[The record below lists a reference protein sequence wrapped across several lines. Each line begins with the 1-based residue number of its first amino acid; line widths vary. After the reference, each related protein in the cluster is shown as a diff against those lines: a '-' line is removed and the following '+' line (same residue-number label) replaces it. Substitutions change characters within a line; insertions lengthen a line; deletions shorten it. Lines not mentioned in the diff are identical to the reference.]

1 MSNFMGKIL
10 QFARPYKKYAFL
22 NIFFNFLYA
31 LFSALS
37 FIALIP
43 MLTVLFGEE
52 EKIYSKPVYAGFS
65 NIKSYLEDYMGYYIT
80 TTSETNGPQYTLSVM
95 IIAIIL
101 LFLLKNLFN
110 YWANYFITFLRNG
123 VLRDLR
129 DKLYKKTV
137 ELPVSYFSEK
147 RKGDIMARISSDVLE
162 IQHSFLSIL
171 ELIVREPL
179 TIIFMLVSMFIISPK
194 LTLFVLT
201 FIPVS
206 GFIISKVGKS
216 LKRKSDR
223 AQKEQGLFLSLIE
236 ETLGGLKIIK
246 SFNSENRFYKRFQ
259 ESTDRFYKYSNKVL
273 HRQNLSSPLSEF
285 LGILVIGGLLLYG
298 GRLVLSEGVLSGAA
312 FISYMGLAYGVL
324 TPAKAL
330 SKAYYGVKK
339 GDAAAERVLEVL
351 QQPNSIEDH
360 ENAIEKSSFE
370 NQIEIQNCSFKYEDD
385 YVLKNFSLTVPKG
398 KSIALVGQSGSGKS
412 TIANLLNRFY
422 DVTEGCIKMDGVD
435 IKDIKLYSLRSLI
448 GLVTQDSVLFNDTVK
463 GNLLL
468 GNPNA
473 GDDEIIEALKVANAW
488 EFVSALPEGMD
499 TNIGD
504 NGNKLSGGQKQRLS
518 IARAVLK
525 NPPVMILDEA
535 TSALDTESER
545 LVQQALENMMYNR
558 TSLVIAHRL
567 STIQKADLIVVM
579 QKGEI
584 AEQGTHQQLMEKK
597 GIYHGLVS
605 LQNIS

>member
-1 MSNFMGKIL
+1 
-10 QFARPYKKYAFL
+10 
-22 NIFFNFLYA
+22 
-31 LFSALS
+31 
-37 FIALIP
+37 
-43 MLTVLFGEE
+43 
-52 EKIYSKPVYAGFS
+52 
-65 NIKSYLEDYMGYYIT
+65 
-80 TTSETNGPQYTLSVM
+80 
-95 IIAIIL
+95 
-101 LFLLKNLFN
+101 
-110 YWANYFITFLRNG
+110 
-123 VLRDLR
+123 
-129 DKLYKKTV
+129 
-137 ELPVSYFSEK
+137 
-147 RKGDIMARISSDVLE
+147 
-162 IQHSFLSIL
+162 
-171 ELIVREPL
+171 
-179 TIIFMLVSMFIISPK
+179 
-194 LTLFVLT
+194 VLT

-412 TIANLLNRFY
+412 TMANLLNRFY
-422 DVTEGCIKMDGVD
+422 
-435 IKDIKLYSLRSLI
+435 
-448 GLVTQDSVLFNDTVK
+448 
-463 GNLLL
+463 
-468 GNPNA
+468 
-473 GDDEIIEALKVANAW
+473 
-488 EFVSALPEGMD
+488 
-499 TNIGD
+499 
-504 NGNKLSGGQKQRLS
+504 
-518 IARAVLK
+518 
-525 NPPVMILDEA
+525 
-535 TSALDTESER
+535 
-545 LVQQALENMMYNR
+545 
-558 TSLVIAHRL
+558 
-567 STIQKADLIVVM
+567 
-579 QKGEI
+579 
-584 AEQGTHQQLMEKK
+584 
-597 GIYHGLVS
+597 
-605 LQNIS
+605 